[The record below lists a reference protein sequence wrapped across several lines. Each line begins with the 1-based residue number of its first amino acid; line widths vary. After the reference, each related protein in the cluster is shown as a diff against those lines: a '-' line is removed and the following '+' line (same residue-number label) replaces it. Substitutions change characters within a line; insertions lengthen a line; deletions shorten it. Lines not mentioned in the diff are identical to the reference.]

1 MDKPT
6 SLRIPKDTRKA
17 LEAIRDASAVPVT
30 LSAVAVEAMR
40 RGVID
45 LQRESREVV
54 RYETI
59 DLAEYLTPVDHGD
72 TEPRFGVG

>member
-6 SLRIPKDTRKA
+6 SIRIPKDTRKA

-40 RGVID
+40 RGVVE
-45 LQRESREVV
+45 LQGEAV

-59 DLAEYLTPVDHGD
+59 DLAEYLTPIDHGD